1 MKTLRHKYENNIE
14 INDEK
19 PAVVAEWAMAQPQIQ
34 VESHKK
40 SQV

>member
-1 MKTLRHKYENNIE
+1 MKTLGHKYRDNTE